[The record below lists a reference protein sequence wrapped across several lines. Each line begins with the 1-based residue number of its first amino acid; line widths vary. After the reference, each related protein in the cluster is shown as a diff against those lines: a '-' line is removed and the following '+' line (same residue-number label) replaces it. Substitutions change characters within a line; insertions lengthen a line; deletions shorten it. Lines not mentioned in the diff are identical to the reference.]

1 MQNPITASVGE
12 RGANHPQDVGIV
24 QYLLNRANAKR
35 GIPKTQIDVDGIVG
49 PQTISA
55 LKEFQT
61 KFLKTV
67 DGIVTPNGDTLK
79 MLHQIAGN
87 VPRANDGI
95 AFLKPEVGPTR
106 IA

>member
-12 RGANHPQDVGIV
+12 RGVNHAQDVGIV

-35 GIPKTQIDVDGIVG
+35 GVPKAQIDVDRIVG
-49 PQTISA
+49 PQTLNA

-61 KFLKTV
+61 KFCKTV
-67 DGIVTPNGDTLK
+67 DGIVNPNSETLT

-87 VPRANDGI
+87 VPRANDGV
-95 AFLKPEVGPTR
+95 AFLKPEIGPTR